1 MIEIDTELKVV
12 DKQIELANNDGDMK
26 KYRFL
31 LQYQKRLE
39 REQQRIKYGL
49 KVHGRN
55 VPMYDS

>member
-31 LQYQKRLE
+31 LQYQRDLKRKTKNQI
-39 REQQRIKYGL
+39 R
-49 KVHGRN
+49 
-55 VPMYDS
+55 S